1 MFGDNT
7 ELVGLDIGSSTLKV
21 VGLARVR
28 NSLQL
33 KYLACAATPS
43 DLIRDGEIVHIDP
56 LAQVIKNLF
65 KAQGIRQRNV
75 ALAISVPGLCVKRIR
90 MPRLATSQEMRE
102 MLKWQ
107 AFQYVPFDVN
117 QAYLDYQLL
126 ESADTE
132 SEANI
137 LLVAA
142 RKKLV
147 DSLVQVA
154 QEAGLRPIL
163 VDVGVLAL
171 ENQYDLNYPGD
182 QKTVVLIDIGAN
194 TIHLNIL
201 KRGST
206 IFASSHAGGGSW
218 FTAAIQEKFGL
229 TFSQAET
236 VKRGKGISNLNLNQ
250 LKKVILDTSKEV
262 SALIAR
268 NMQAFN
274 NIYPQERI
282 SKVILSGGGAMF
294 RGFDRFLGTELKVPI
309 EIANPFKGVS
319 IGDRLNKSD
328 ITNLAPLS
336 AIGLGLALRRLG
348 NS

>member
-1 MFGDNT
+1 MFGDKT
-7 ELVGLDIGSSTLKV
+7 ELIGLDIGSSSLKV
-21 VGLARVR
+21 VGLARVK
-28 NSLQL
+28 NGLQL
-33 KYLACAATPS
+33 KYLACTATPS
-43 DLIRDGEIVHIDP
+43 ELIRDGEILHIDP
-56 LAQVIKNLF
+56 LAQAIKNLF
-65 KAQGIRQRNV
+65 KAQGIRQKNV
-75 ALAISVPGLCVKRIR
+75 ALAISGPGLCVKRIR
-90 MPRLATSQEMRE
+90 MPRLATAQEMRE

-107 AFQYVPFDVN
+107 ACQYVPFEVD
-117 QAYLDYQLL
+117 QSYLDYQLL

-132 SEANI
+132 SDADV
-137 LLVAA
+137 LLVAG

-154 QEAGLRPIL
+154 QKAGLRPIL

-182 QKTVVLIDIGAN
+182 QKTVALVDIGAN
-194 TIHLNIL
+194 TINFNIL

-206 IFASSHAGGGSW
+206 IFASSHSSGGNR

-229 TFSQAET
+229 NFSQAET
-236 VKRGKGISNLNLNQ
+236 VKRGKGITNLNLNQ

-262 SALIAR
+262 ANLIAR

-294 RGFDRFLGTELKVPI
+294 RGFDRFLATELKVPI

-328 ITNLAPLS
+328 IAHLAPVS